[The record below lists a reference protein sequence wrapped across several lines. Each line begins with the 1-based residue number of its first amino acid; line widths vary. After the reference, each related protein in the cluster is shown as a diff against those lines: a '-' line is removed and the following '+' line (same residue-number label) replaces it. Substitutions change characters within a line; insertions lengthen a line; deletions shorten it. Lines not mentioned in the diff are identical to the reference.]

1 PTAVICSVLIL
12 GEHLMSSQW
21 IGIVIILIGIFYP
34 IYRSSKT
41 APVANVQQN
50 DLS

>member
-1 PTAVICSVLIL
+1 
-12 GEHLMSSQW
+12 MSSQW